1 MGNPTFW
8 ALSNSGYLLTNTDSL
23 PIPGAT
29 VLVRGTKN
37 AAGTPVSLFKLPGDH
52 SLAWVAPAIMKF
64 PDPAVLEAVKSAN
77 FPTRSIALFDTS
89 SKVAAVQVTT
99 PPAPLAITTNVTTYD
114 AGHIALTLS
123 APAPTGSALV
133 VSENYYPGWHVTI
146 DGKPG
151 NVERADYVL
160 MGIPLPE
167 GAKSVEL
174 TFDSD
179 SYKTGKTVTY
189 VAILLSLLAALG
201 GAVTG
206 RRTGTA

>member
-1 MGNPTFW
+1 
-8 ALSNSGYLLTNTDSL
+8 
-23 PIPGAT
+23 
-29 VLVRGTKN
+29 
-37 AAGTPVSLFKLPGDH
+37 
-52 SLAWVAPAIMKF
+52 
-64 PDPAVLEAVKSAN
+64 
-77 FPTRSIALFDTS
+77 
-89 SKVAAVQVTT
+89 
-99 PPAPLAITTNVTTYD
+99 
-114 AGHIALTLS
+114 
-123 APAPTGSALV
+123 
-133 VSENYYPGWHVTI
+133 
-146 DGKPG
+146 
-151 NVERADYVL
+151 